1 MAGDAAVLLPPQD
14 PALWARVIR
23 EVLIDPSQA
32 AILRQ
37 RGFARAKEF
46 SWVRAAQAT
55 REVYREA
62 LLA

>member
-1 MAGDAAVLLPPQD
+1 LLPPED
-14 PALWARVIR
+14 PSLWASVIR
-23 EVLIDPSQA
+23 EVLIDPARA
-32 AILRQ
+32 ANLRR

-46 SWVRAAQAT
+46 SWLRAAQAT